1 MTPGNGANLPSIHD
15 NDLTPL
21 SLEDVTTYPLDSRP
35 SKISLDD
42 FATPIGEASSLPDF
56 LNSLPDILGVQS
68 LRKLSGQI
76 RRAKNTGKPIIWGLG
91 GHVIKVGLAPVI
103 IDLMK
108 RGFVTAIAANGS
120 VLVHDS
126 EIAMVGSTSEDV
138 DATLGEGAFG
148 AAEETGELLNEA
160 AQEGMRE
167 AIGLGEAVGR
177 ALLALKPKH
186 RDYSLLCAAYES
198 RIPFTAH
205 LTIGGDIAHF
215 HPSADGASLGATS
228 HTDFRLLA
236 ELVRRMN
243 GGGVYLNVGSAV
255 VLPEVFLK
263 CVTLVRNLGHE
274 LTDITTANFD
284 FIQSYRPLTNVVRR
298 PTAAGAGRGYS
309 ITGHHELTI
318 PLLAAELIC
327 GTGTGNE

>member
-1 MTPGNGANLPSIHD
+1 MSIYED
-15 NDLTPL
+15 DVRPL
-21 SLEDVTTYPLDSRP
+21 SLDKVSTYSLASRP
-35 SKISLDD
+35 SKVSLED
-42 FATPIGEASSLPDF
+42 FARPVQEDSSLKDF
-56 LNSLPDILGVQS
+56 LASLPNILAVQS
-68 LRKLSGQI
+68 LRELAS
-76 RRAKNTGKPIIWGLG
+76 RMLRARDLKKPIIWGIG
-91 GHVIKVGLAPVI
+91 GHVIKTGLAPLI
-103 IDLMK
+103 IDLMR

-126 EIAMVGSTSEDV
+126 EIATVGSTSEDV

-148 AAEETGELLNEA
+148 GAEETGTLLNSS
-160 AQEGMRE
+160 AQEG
-167 AIGLGEAVGR
+167 AKDGIGLGEATGR
-177 ALLALKPKH
+177 ALLVLNPKH
-186 RDYSLLCAAYES
+186 ADYSLLCSAYKA

-205 LTIGGDIAHF
+205 ITIGGDIAHF
-215 HPSADGASLGATS
+215 HPKADGAAVGETT

-274 LTDITTANFD
+274 LGDITTANFD

-298 PTAAGAGRGYS
+298 PTADGAGRGYS
-309 ITGHHELTI
+309 IIGHHELTL

-327 GTGTGNE
+327 GSEKHRS